1 MGCFMSFYTYAHS
14 SPQGKIF
21 YIGKGMND
29 RAFAFSDRSHDW
41 KRAVIHHS
49 GVAVK
54 ILAHWD
60 TEEEAFEHEKVLIEC
75 FKDMN
80 YTLVNLTGGG
90 KGPYGFKQSEE
101 TKRKKSLANRGF
113 KHEIITC
120 PKCQKVGG
128 KTSMKRWH
136 FENCTGDK
144 QFKARITIDGKRI
157 FLGNFE
163 SKKDAITA
171 EINAYK
177 SANRPLPRMFIKY
190 KGIK

>member
-1 MGCFMSFYTYAHS
+1 MSFYTYAHS

-60 TEEEAFEHEKVLIEC
+60 TEEEAFEHEKVLIDC

-90 KGPYGFKQSEE
+90 KGPYGYKQSEE
-101 TKRKKSLANRGF
+101 TKRKKSLANSGF
-113 KHEIITC
+113 KHAIVTC
-120 PKCQKVGG
+120 PHCGLLGG
-128 KTSMKRWH
+128 KTAMKRWH
-136 FENCTGDK
+136 FSNCTGYK
-144 QFKARITIDGKRI
+144 PYKARVTIDGKRI
-157 FLGNFE
+157 FLGFYE
-163 SKKDAITA
+163 TKELATQKEMQAYKDA
-171 EINAYK
+171 NK
-177 SANRPLPRMFIKY
+177 PLPRNFKKI
-190 KGIK
+190 KGIQ